1 MANLSKNP
9 TALTRVRRAAGLSRT
24 QLAEKV
30 GISDR
35 TIERWEQRRSDI
47 GEAAA
52 GSVLA
57 IATTLGCNVEDILDT
72 LPTIDVSKKSSRQQI
87 GTQKN
92 LWILTSK
99 NAALLQD
106 YPSTGLQPYREFK
119 GRRYFL
125 MNQSVTT

>member
-72 LPTIDVSKKSSRQQI
+72 LPTIDVSKKVP
-87 GTQKN
+87 G
-92 LWILTSK
+92 SK
-99 NAALLQD
+99 
-106 YPSTGLQPYREFK
+106 
-119 GRRYFL
+119 
-125 MNQSVTT
+125 